1 MRSSPGAATAGGLCL
16 LAALVW
22 AGALSVDGG
31 PWAPVQ
37 SAVLSG
43 GLVVLSTAALVGVVV
58 KNSRWG
64 RRMAGWLAAGELG
77 LAMAIPLS
85 GWWWAGVGAAAATL
99 TLVAGPWLS
108 ESGRR
113 RAPTL
118 GPPAR
123 AVLLLCVLAGLPVAM
138 AAVSVNG
145 LGGGW
150 AFAALSAAAAGLYAK
165 AVTGSLLVTRFV
177 VPAVAVPAAFT
188 TPWPGWTVVVAGAGV
203 AAWAAWSEDAR
214 LAVRPL
220 VDTRPEP
227 VPGPTPL
234 RIRSAGET
242 AGPRPA
248 ATRNRDR
255 G

>member
-1 MRSSPGAATAGGLCL
+1 MKPSPPAAPAGGLCL
-16 LAALVW
+16 LTALAW
-22 AGALSVDGG
+22 AGAISVGGG
-31 PWAPVQ
+31 PWEPVQ
-37 SAVLSG
+37 SAVLAA
-43 GLVVLSTAALVGVVV
+43 GLVALSTAALVGVVV

-64 RRMAGWLAAGELG
+64 RRMAGGLAAGELG

-85 GWWWAGVGAAAATL
+85 GWWWVGVGTAGATL
-99 TLVAGPWLS
+99 TLVAGPWLA
-108 ESGRR
+108 ESARR

-123 AVLLLCVLAGLPVAM
+123 AVLLLCVLAGLPVAL

-150 AFAALSAAAAGLYAK
+150 AFAALSAGAAAIYAK
-165 AVTGSLLVTRFV
+165 AVAGSLLVTRFV
-177 VPAVAVPAAFT
+177 VPVAALPAAFT
-188 TPWPGWTVVVAGAGV
+188 TPWPGWTVIAAGAGV

-214 LAVRPL
+214 LAARPL
-220 VDTRPEP
+220 VDTRPGP

-234 RIRSAGET
+234 RIRSARET
-242 AGPRPA
+242 AGSRPA
-248 ATRNRDR
+248 VERRENQ

>member
-1 MRSSPGAATAGGLCL
+1 MKSSPAAATAGGLCL

-22 AGALSVDGG
+22 AGAISVGG
-31 PWAPVQ
+31 IPWAPVQ
-37 SAVLSG
+37 SAVLAA
-43 GLVVLSTAALVGVVV
+43 GLVVLSTTALVGVVV

-64 RRMAGWLAAGELG
+64 RRIAGGLAAGELG
-77 LAMAIPLS
+77 LAMAIPVS
-85 GWWWAGVGAAAATL
+85 GWWWVGVGTAAATL
-99 TLVAGPWLS
+99 TLVAGPWLA

-113 RAPTL
+113 RAATL

-123 AVLLLCVLAGLPVAM
+123 AVLLLCVLAVLPVAL

-150 AFAALSAAAAGLYAK
+150 AFAALSAAAAAIYAK
-165 AVTGSLLVTRFV
+165 AVTGALLLTRFV
-177 VPAVAVPAAFT
+177 VPAAALPAALA
-188 TPWPGWTVVVAGAGV
+188 TPWPGWTVIVAGAVV

-242 AGPRPA
+242 TGSRPA
-248 ATRNRDR
+248 AEPNRDQV
-255 G
+255 